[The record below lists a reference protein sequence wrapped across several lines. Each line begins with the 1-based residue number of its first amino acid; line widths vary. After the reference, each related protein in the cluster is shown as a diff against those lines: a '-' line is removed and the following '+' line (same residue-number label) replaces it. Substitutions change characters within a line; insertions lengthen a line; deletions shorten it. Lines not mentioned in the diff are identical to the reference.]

1 MIANWPL
8 IGRREEL
15 SLIERTLSDGQFR
28 GLLLAGAPAVGKT
41 RFAREALTAAEAARC
56 FTKRAAASRAVAA
69 IPFGAP
75 AHLLPLTGDNSTHLQ
90 VLQQAGK
97 WMAAQAGGR
106 RVVLGVDDAHMLDD
120 ASAALLFYLVVN
132 GITSVVATL
141 PTGEPAA
148 GPVTAQW
155 KEGVAERLEIVAERL
170 EIQALARTE
179 VGELIEAVLGAPVD
193 GLTRARL
200 WQLGHGD
207 ADLDVAGP
215 DGRVAPR
222 QMSC

>member
-28 GLLLAGAPAVGKT
+28 GLLLAGAPGVGKT
-41 RFAREALTAAEAARC
+41 RLAREALTAAEAAGC
-56 FTKRAAASRAVAA
+56 FTRRAAASRAVAA
-69 IPFGAP
+69 IPFGAL

-90 VLQQAGK
+90 VLQQAGE

-120 ASAALLFYLVVN
+120 ASAALLFHLVVN
-132 GITSVVATL
+132 GIASVVATL

-148 GPVTAQW
+148 GLVTALW
-155 KEGVAERLEIVAERL
+155 NEGVAERL
-170 EIQALARTE
+170 EIQALARAE
-179 VGELIEAVLGAPVD
+179 VDELIEAVLGAPVD

-200 WQLGHGD
+200 WQLGHGN

-215 DGRVAPR
+215 DVRVAPR